1 MDFER
6 FGFDAMYAAFRRS
19 VSRCLERGGE
29 RWISSGLV
37 LTRFTQRSGA
47 EFRAGR
53 RALDFERFGFDAMY
67 AAFRR
72 SVSRC
77 LEVYIFLDILSYKRS
92 GAEPRHLRNT
102 PP

>member
-1 MDFER
+1 MFRMEGGKRECEQGER
-6 FGFDAMYAAFRRS
+6 WSSSVGVFDAVYAAFRRS
-19 VSRCLERGGE
+19 VSRSFERRG
-29 RWISSGLV
+29 
-37 LTRFTQRSGA
+37 
-47 EFRAGR
+47 
-53 RALDFERFGFDAMY
+53 RALDFEQWVFDAVY